1 MRLEKLA
8 RIAML
13 LAACIAGSAAGQSFP
28 AKPVKIVVPFAPG
41 GNLDVTARLVAQSMA
56 KQLGQPFVVEN
67 RPGAGGAIGSEAV
80 AKSPPDGYTLVAGTT
95 ATTIVSPL
103 LVPNPPYELDSFTA
117 VGLMAVTPLLLEVPA
132 ASPYKDFRSYLAHVK
147 ANPGKVTI
155 GHSGNG
161 TTNHVAILLL
171 QDALKVQWNIVPYK
185 GSGPALIDLVGGQI
199 DSMMDQTSSSLPQI
213 QGGKLRALAVGTKA
227 RLADLPQVPTLI
239 EEGVK
244 DFEAVTPSG
253 LLAPAGTPSDVVKVL
268 NTALNKAL
276 ADPAI
281 ARRLKELGSEVQAVD
296 AAQFTAFLRSEQAK
310 LKALVKAGL
319 LKGEQP

>member
-1 MRLEKLA
+1 MNTRHATRAL
-8 RIAML
+8 L
-13 LAACIAGSAAGQSFP
+13 LAACMADVALAQSFP
-28 AKPVKIVVPFAPG
+28 TKPVKIVVPFAPG
-41 GNLDVTARLVAQSMA
+41 GNLDVTARLVAESMA

-67 RPGAGGAIGSEAV
+67 RAGAGGAIGSDAV

-103 LVPNPPYELDSFTA
+103 MVPNPPYGLESFTP
-117 VGLMAVTPLLLEVPA
+117 VGMMAVTPLILEVPA
-132 ASPYKDFRSYLAHVK
+132 ASPHKDFKAYLAYVK

-213 QGGKLRALAVGTKA
+213 QGGKLRAIAVGTKS
-227 RLADLPQVPTLI
+227 RIPELPQVPTLQ
-239 EEGVK
+239 EEGVA
-244 DFEAVTPSG
+244 DFEAATPSA
-253 LLAPAGTPSDVVKVL
+253 LLAPAGTPADVVKVL
-268 NTALNKAL
+268 NAALNKAL
-276 ADPAI
+276 ADPAVHK
-281 ARRLKELGSEVQAVD
+281 RLVELGSD
-296 AAQFTAFLRSEQAK
+296 PRPMDPAQFAAYLRAEDGK
-310 LKALVKAGL
+310 LKSLVKAGL
-319 LKGEQP
+319 LKGG

>member
-1 MRLEKLA
+1 MKIRHATHAL
-8 RIAML
+8 L
-13 LAACIAGSAAGQSFP
+13 LAACVAGAAFAQSFP

-41 GNLDVTARLVAQSMA
+41 GNLDVTARLVAESMA

-67 RPGAGGAIGSEAV
+67 RPGAGGALGSEAV

-103 LVPNPPYELDSFTA
+103 LVPNPPYALESFTP
-117 VGLMAVTPLLLEVPA
+117 VGMMAVTPLILEVPA
-132 ASPYKDFRSYLAHVK
+132 ASPYRDFKSYLAHVK

-213 QGGKLRALAVGTKA
+213 QGGKLRAIAVGTKA
-227 RLADLPQVPTLI
+227 RIPELPQVPTLQ
-239 EEGVK
+239 EEGVH
-244 DFEAVTPSG
+244 DFEAATPSA
-253 LLAPAGTPSDVVKVL
+253 LLAPAGTPADVVKVL
-268 NTALNKAL
+268 NAALNKAL
-276 ADPAI
+276 ADPAVHK
-281 ARRLKELGSEVQAVD
+281 RLVELGSTPRPMEP
-296 AAQFTAFLRSEQAK
+296 AQFAAYLRAEDGK

-319 LKGEQP
+319 LKGG

>member
-1 MRLEKLA
+1 MKTHRSIRAWL
-8 RIAML
+8 IA
-13 LAACIAGSAAGQSFP
+13 AACLALPAFAQPFP
-28 AKPVKIVVPFAPG
+28 AKPVKIIVPFAPG
-41 GNLDVTARLVAQSMA
+41 GNLDVTARLVAESMA
-56 KQLGQPFVVEN
+56 RQLGQPFVVEN
-67 RPGAGGAIGSEAV
+67 RPGAGGALGSEVV

-103 LVPNPPYELDSFTA
+103 LVPNPPYGLESFA
-117 VGLMAVTPLLLEVPA
+117 PVGMMAVTPLILEVPA
-132 ASPYKDFRSYLAHVK
+132 ASPHKDFKSYLAYVR

-213 QGGKLRALAVGTKA
+213 QGGKLRALAVGTKSRIA
-227 RLADLPQVPTLI
+227 ELPQVPTLQ
-239 EEGVK
+239 EEGVANY
-244 DFEAVTPSG
+244 EAVTPSG
-253 LLAPAGTPSDVVKVL
+253 LFAPVGTPPEIIRTLSS
-268 NTALNKAL
+268 ALNKAL

-281 ARRLKELGSEVQAVD
+281 HKRLVELGSEPRPVD
-296 AAQFTAFLRSEQAK
+296 PAQFAAYLRAEDAK

-319 LKGEQP
+319 LKGG

>member
-1 MRLEKLA
+1 MTIRHATRVL
-8 RIAML
+8 L
-13 LAACIAGSAAGQSFP
+13 LAACAAGAAFAQSFP
-28 AKPVKIVVPFAPG
+28 SKPVKIVVPFAPG
-41 GNLDVTARLVAQSMA
+41 GNLDVTARLVGESMS

-67 RPGAGGAIGSEAV
+67 RAGAGGAIGSEAV
-80 AKSPPDGYTLVAGTT
+80 AKAPPDGYTLVAGTT

-103 LVPNPPYELDSFTA
+103 MVPNPPYGLESFTP
-117 VGLMAVTPLLLEVPA
+117 VGMMAVTPLILEVPA
-132 ASPYKDFRSYLAHVK
+132 ASAYKDFKAYLAYSK

-213 QGGKLRALAVGTKA
+213 QAGKLRAIAVGTKS
-227 RLADLPQVPTLI
+227 RIPELPQVPTLQ
-239 EEGVK
+239 EEGVA
-244 DFEAVTPSG
+244 DFEAATPSA
-253 LLAPAGTPSDVVKVL
+253 LLAPAGTPADVVKVL
-268 NTALNKAL
+268 NAALNKAL
-276 ADPAI
+276 VDPAVHK
-281 ARRLKELGSEVQAVD
+281 RLVELGSD
-296 AAQFTAFLRSEQAK
+296 PRPMDPAQFAAYLRAEDGK

-319 LKGEQP
+319 LKGG

>member
-1 MRLEKLA
+1 MRTNRTIRAALFALA
-8 RIAML
+8 C
-13 LAACIAGSAAGQSFP
+13 LAVPAFAQTFP

-41 GNLDVTARLVAQSMA
+41 GNLDVTARLVAESMA

-67 RPGAGGAIGSEAV
+67 RPGAGGALGSEVV

-103 LVPNPPYELDSFTA
+103 MVPNPPYGLESFA
-117 VGLMAVTPLLLEVPA
+117 PVGMMAVTPLILEVPA
-132 ASPYKDFRSYLAHVK
+132 GSPHQDFKSYLAYVK

-213 QGGKLRALAVGTKA
+213 QGGKLRALAVGTKTRIA
-227 RLADLPQVPTLI
+227 ELPQVPTLQ
-239 EEGVK
+239 EEGVR
-244 DFEAVTPSG
+244 DFEAATPSA
-253 LLAPAGTPSDVVKVL
+253 LLAPAGTPADIVKTL
-268 NTALNKAL
+268 NAALNKAL

-281 ARRLKELGSEVQAVD
+281 HKRLVELGSEPRPVD
-296 AAQFTAFLRSEQAK
+296 PAQFAAYLRTEDAK

-319 LKGEQP
+319 LKGG